1 MEKYLEKN
9 YGGWLNYNPGE
20 VRRGTALD
28 GLSASKPSAS

>member
-28 GLSASKPSAS
+28 DLSASKPSAS

>member
-1 MEKYLEKN
+1 MEKYPEKN
-9 YGGWLNYNPGE
+9 YGRWLNNNPGK